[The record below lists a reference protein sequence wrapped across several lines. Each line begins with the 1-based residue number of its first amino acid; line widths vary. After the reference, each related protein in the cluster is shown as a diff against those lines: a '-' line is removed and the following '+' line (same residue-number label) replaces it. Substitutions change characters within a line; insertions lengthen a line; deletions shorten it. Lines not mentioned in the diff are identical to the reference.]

1 MRTLTTRGKTP
12 REVADA
18 LLAPAVSEAAE
29 QERVVREIV
38 AAVRARGDR
47 ALIEYTRRFDWPKA
61 TPSKLRVSGREIE
74 GARRKVGKR
83 FLAAVRAAA
92 GRVRAFHE
100 KQLPRD
106 WFDLRVP
113 GAVLGQKFTAIE
125 RVGIHVPG
133 QSAALPSS
141 LIMGIV
147 PAQVAGVKELVFVTP
162 PRKDGSV
169 HPAILATAGEL
180 GAETIYRVG
189 GAQAIAALAYGT
201 KTIPRVDKIVGP
213 GNIYVTLAKK
223 LVYGDVGIE
232 GLYGPSEVAIL
243 ADGTADPKLIAA
255 DLLAQAEHSS
265 DSPVFLVTPVRALAE
280 RVRKEIASQLARL
293 PRKKIAQ
300 ESIERCGGMVIVK
313 DLDEGAEVVNELAP
327 EHVQICTENPFAVLP
342 KIKNAGAIFLGQTSP
357 VPLGDYVLG
366 PSHWLPTG
374 RTARFSSGLGT
385 MDFMK
390 RSSVIYTSKESV
402 EAHAEV
408 VRVLAEVE
416 GLEGHMRAV
425 EARLGA
431 GSPRSRPS
439 TSLRVNSERKGNT

>member
-1 MRTLTTRGKTP
+1 MRILTTRGRTP
-12 REVADA
+12 REVAEA

-29 QERVVREIV
+29 QEKVVREIV

-47 ALIEYTRRFDWPKA
+47 ALIEYTRRFDWPQA
-61 TPSKLRVSGREIE
+61 APGKLRVTKREIE
-74 GARRKVGKR
+74 AARRKVGKR
-83 FLAAVRAAA
+83 FLAAVRTAAD
-92 GRVRAFHE
+92 RVRAFHE
-100 KQLPRD
+100 KQLPND

-141 LIMGIV
+141 LIMGLV

-243 ADGTADPKLIAA
+243 ADGKADAKLIAA
-255 DLLAQAEHSS
+255 DLLAQAEHNS
-265 DSPVFLVTPVRALAE
+265 DSPVFLVTPARALVE
-280 RVRKEIASQLARL
+280 PVTKEITRQLKAL
-293 PRKKIAQ
+293 PRRKVAR
-300 ESIERCGGMVIVK
+300 ESLERFGGIVVTK
-313 DLDEGAEVVNELAP
+313 SLEEGAEVVNELAP

-342 KIKNAGAIFLGQTSP
+342 KIRNAGAIFLGQTSP
-357 VPLGDYVLG
+357 VPLGDYVIG

-390 RSSVIYTSKESV
+390 RSSVIYTSKKAV

-408 VRVLAEVE
+408 VKVLAEVE
-416 GLEGHMRAV
+416 GLEGHVRAV
-425 EARLGA
+425 EARLRNA
-431 GSPRSRPS
+431 
-439 TSLRVNSERKGNT
+439 